1 MFIPAEVCVAAK
13 DNTTNIL
20 RFPSSSRLT
29 RAVHVNV
36 MAKFKDLVG
45 LLVLLV
51 VICIACF
58 VGYVAYSIAN
68 DVAAKTQEKMEKK
81 NIKVSRDGLKVG
93 MKQVSSEQVSDSTQ
107 GWAHIKSCPMLGCG

>member
-1 MFIPAEVCVAAK
+1 
-13 DNTTNIL
+13 
-20 RFPSSSRLT
+20 
-29 RAVHVNV
+29 

-45 LLVLLV
+45 LFVLFI
-51 VICIACF
+51 VICAVCA

-93 MKQVSSEQVSDSTQ
+93 LKQVTSEQVSDSTQ
-107 GWAHIKSCPMLGCG
+107 G